1 MESQQDLNAGI
12 EDSPSSIGPVAA
24 EKALKIPLKNVGI
37 DSYPFQMQSKLKL
50 RGFNFNIM
58 VVGCSGLGKTTYIN
72 SLFGSNLVKHEVH
85 QDDNGTTQIKLNNF
99 TLTENGIHM
108 HLNLIDTPGFG
119 LGINNENAMENILKY
134 IKEQYTLYLRRE
146 LTAAREKFIVDTRVH
161 CILYFISPSGH
172 SLKPLDILAL
182 KLLGDICNV
191 IPVIAKADA
200 LTIDE
205 KIAFKKRVQ
214 EEFQFHGIRL
224 YPFDSDPYHPDKE
237 RTKLEDDELQKIL
250 DEQLVLNQRIR
261 DLMPFAV
268 IGSENMVSLDGKEG
282 GKSNLI
288 NNVVVRGRKTFW
300 GAIINIEDP
309 NHCEFTHLKRF
320 LLQYF

>member
-1 MESQQDLNAGI
+1 MEHQGSQQDLNSNLEEVSMSG
-12 EDSPSSIGPVAA
+12 SPSLA
-24 EKALKIPLKNVGI
+24 EKAVKIPLKNVGI
-37 DSYPFQMQSKLKL
+37 DSYPSQLQSKLKL

-58 VVGCSGLGKTTYIN
+58 VVGCSGLGKTTFIN
-72 SLFGSNLVKHEVH
+72 SLFNYNLVKHEISKA
-85 QDDNGTTQIKLNNF
+85 DDNGTTQIKINNF
-99 TLTENGIHM
+99 NLFENGIQM

-146 LTAAREKFIVDTRVH
+146 LTAAREKFIVDSRVH

-191 IPVIAKADA
+191 IPVIAKSDA

-205 KIAFKKRVQ
+205 RLAFKKRVQ

-224 YPFDSDPYHPDKE
+224 YPYDSDPYHVEKE
-237 RTKLEDDELQKIL
+237 RTRLEDDELQKL
-250 DEQLVLNQRIR
+250 LEDQLLSNQKIR
-261 DLMPFAV
+261 ELMPFAI
-268 IGSENMVSLDGKEG
+268 IGSENLVSVDGKENG
-282 GKSNLI
+282 RM
-288 NNVVVRGRKTFW
+288 VRGRKTFW
-300 GAIINIEDP
+300 GAVINIEDP
-309 NHCEFTHLKRF
+309 NHCEFSHLKKF
-320 LLQYF
+320 LLQ